1 MFYRPDDLPPQFS
14 SCIIRSIGNTILPF
28 FLISGREKF
37 ILVAHDWGG
46 AIAWN
51 FVRKHHDML
60 QSYIILNAPY
70 TPMAL
75 RIVFSNAKQFFMSW

>member
-1 MFYRPDDLPPQFS
+1 LFYF
-14 SCIIRSIGNTILPF
+14 F
-28 FLISGREKF
+28 FLISGHEKF

-46 AIAWN
+46 IIAWN

-70 TPMAL
+70 TPMGL
-75 RIVFSNAKQFFMSW
+75 RIVFSNAKQFFMSWYVVWERYLHFYAVWMGSL